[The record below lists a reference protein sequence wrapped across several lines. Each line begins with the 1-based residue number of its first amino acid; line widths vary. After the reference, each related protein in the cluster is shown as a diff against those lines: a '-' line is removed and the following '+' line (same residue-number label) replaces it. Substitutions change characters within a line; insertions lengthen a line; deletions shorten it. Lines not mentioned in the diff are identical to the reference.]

1 MRKLGIFIFA
11 LSTLFVGVIGGR
23 STIHA
28 SADANKQEKIVYV
41 GGMSAGFTLKT
52 EGAQVIGTCEVTT
65 DDGTC
70 RPARDAGVRANDTIM
85 KVNNIKIESITQL
98 NEIINKSKGNPLHFE
113 ILRKNNLIN
122 LEITPQKEAQTDR
135 YKIGVLIRDFVSGIG
150 TVTYIDRENGRFGAL
165 GHAVMAEN
173 RKEMQISDGN
183 VYACSIIG
191 VNKGVRGRAGEL
203 RGAFL
208 NDKPLGKA
216 EKLCDCGIFGE
227 ISVDFKTD
235 ELMSVVASSNGAS
248 PGNACIY
255 TTIDGV
261 SPKKYDIEIVKVDKS
276 NKENKNYVIKI
287 KDEALIDE
295 TGGIVQGMSG
305 SPILQNGKM
314 IGAVTHVFL
323 NDPTRGYG
331 IDVETMLRE

>member
-11 LSTLFVGVIGGR
+11 LSTLFVGAIGGR

-28 SADANKQEKIVYV
+28 SADANKQGKIVYV

-98 NEIINKSKGNPLHFE
+98 NEIINKSKGNPLNFE

>member
-11 LSTLFVGVIGGR
+11 LSTLFVGTMGGR
-23 STIHA
+23 SVFHA
-28 SADANKQEKIVYV
+28 NAEENKQGQIVYV

-65 DDGTC
+65 EDGVC
-70 RPARDAGVRANDTIM
+70 MPARDAGVRANDTIL
-85 KVNNIKIESITQL
+85 KVNEIKIESITQL
-98 NEIINKSKGNPLHFE
+98 NEIINKSKGNALKFE
-113 ILRKNNLIN
+113 ILRRNNVIN
-122 LEITPQKEAQTDR
+122 LEVTPQKERLTNR

-150 TVTYIDRENGRFGAL
+150 TVTYIDRESGRFGAL
-165 GHAVMAEN
+165 GHAVMGEN
-173 RKEMQISDGN
+173 HKEMQISDGN
-183 VYACSIIG
+183 VYECSIIG
-191 VNKGVRGRAGEL
+191 VNKGIRGRAGEL

-216 EKLCDCGIFGE
+216 EKLCNCGIFGE

-235 ELMSVVASSNGAS
+235 ELMSVVASSNDAM

-255 TTIDGV
+255 TTTDGV
-261 SPKKYDIEIVKVDKS
+261 IPKKYDVEIVKVDKS
-276 NKENKNYVIKI
+276 NKDNKNYVIKI

>member
-11 LSTLFVGVIGGR
+11 LSTLFAGNISAR
-23 STIHA
+23 SFQA
-28 SADANKQEKIVYV
+28 SAAEHKQGQIVYV

-52 EGAQVIGTCEVTT
+52 EGAQVIGTCEVST
-65 DDGTC
+65 DDGAC
-70 RPARDAGVRANDTIM
+70 MPARDAGMRANDTIL

-98 NEIINKSKGNPLHFE
+98 NEIINKSKGNALEFE
-113 ILRKNNLIN
+113 ILRKNNVIT
-122 LEITPQKEAQTDR
+122 LEITPQKERLTDR

-150 TVTYIDRENGRFGAL
+150 TVTYIDRESGRFGAL
-165 GHAVMAEN
+165 GHAVMGED

-183 VYACSIIG
+183 VYECSIIG

-235 ELMSVVASSNGAS
+235 ELMSVVASSNDAM

-255 TTIDGV
+255 TTTDGV
-261 SPKKYDIEIVKVDKS
+261 VPKKYDIEIVKVDKS
-276 NKENKNYVIKI
+276 NKDNKNYVIKI